1 MREYLIMKDRNK
13 NIQILEETLAICSRG
28 YYGVNGNRADCKLSK
43 LQMPQAEVILPED
56 DIPSIEQFTKGF
68 TTEYRC
74 EYSDSFGAARKL
86 AEEGKECILVL
97 NFANASHPGGGV
109 RNGAVAQEEDLCRK
123 SSLLFSLESMQARRF
138 YNYNWKQMTNLGT
151 NAVII
156 TPRVEIIRDDD
167 NNLLEESVVVAVM
180 TCAAPNIRDG
190 IADMTQQ
197 QYEDMVYSRIMRMLL
212 VAASRGYNNLVLGA
226 WGCGAFGNDPKIM
239 SDLFKKAARET
250 DGLFET
256 MEFAIV
262 RNDEKPE
269 NYNEFSR
276 NFKS

>member
-1 MREYLIMKDRNK
+1 MRDRDK
-13 NIQILEETLAICSRG
+13 NIRILEETLSICSRG

-43 LQMPQAEVILPED
+43 LQMPQSEVVLPED
-56 DIPSIEQFTKGF
+56 EVPSLDQFGRGYQTVYK
-68 TTEYRC
+68 C
-74 EYSDSFGAARKL
+74 EYGDSFGAARAL
-86 AEEGKECILVL
+86 ADEGKECIMVL
-97 NFANASHPGGGV
+97 NFANAGHPGGGV
-109 RNGAVAQEEDLCRK
+109 RNGANAQEEDLCRK

-151 NAVII
+151 DAVII

-180 TCAAPNIRDG
+180 TCAAPNVRDG
-190 IADMTQQ
+190 LAGMTQEE
-197 QYEDMVYSRIMRMLL
+197 YEALVYKRILRMLL
-212 VAASRGYNNLVLGA
+212 VAASRGYRNLVLGA
-226 WGCGAFGNDPKIM
+226 WGCGAFGNNPKTM

-256 MEFAIV
+256 MEFAII
-262 RNDEKPE
+262 RNDEMPE
-269 NYNEFSR
+269 NYNEFAR

>member
-1 MREYLIMKDRNK
+1 MRDRNK

-28 YYGVNGNRADCKLSK
+28 YYGVNGQRAECKLSK
-43 LQMPQAEVILPED
+43 LQMPQSEVVLPED
-56 DIPSIEQFTKGF
+56 EIPSLDQFGRRF
-68 TTEYRC
+68 STTYKC
-74 EYSDSFGAARKL
+74 EYGDSFSAARKL
-86 AEEGKECILVL
+86 ADEGKECILVL

-109 RNGAVAQEEDLCRK
+109 RNGATAQEEDLCRK

-138 YNYNWKQMTNLGT
+138 YNYNWKQVGNLGT
-151 NAVII
+151 DAVII
-156 TPRVEIIRDDD
+156 TPRVEIIRDDE

-180 TCAAPNIRDG
+180 TCAAPDIREG
-190 IADMTQQ
+190 LGNMTQEE
-197 QYEDMVYSRIMRMLL
+197 YEALVYNRIMRMLI

-226 WGCGAFGNDPKIM
+226 WGCGVFGNDPKVM

-256 MEFAIV
+256 MEFAII

-276 NFKS
+276 NFKEA

>member
-1 MREYLIMKDRNK
+1 MRDRKN

-28 YYGVNGNRADCKLSK
+28 FYGVNGNRAECKLTK

-56 DIPSIEQFTKGF
+56 EIPSLDQFGRRF

-74 EYSDSFGAARKL
+74 VYGDSFGAARIL
-86 AEEGKECILVL
+86 AAEGKECILVL
-97 NFANASHPGGGV
+97 NFANALHPGGGV
-109 RNGAVAQEEDLCRK
+109 RNGANAQEEDLCRK
-123 SSLLFSLESMQARRF
+123 SSLLFSLESLQARRF

-151 NAVII
+151 DAVII
-156 TPRVEIIRDDD
+156 TPRVEILRDDE

-190 IADMTQQ
+190 LADKTQEE
-197 QYEDMVYSRIMRMLL
+197 YEALIYDRILRMLV

-226 WGCGAFGNDPKIM
+226 WGCGVFGNDPKTM

-256 MEFAIV
+256 MEFAII

-276 NFKS
+276 NFKTET

>member
-1 MREYLIMKDRNK
+1 MRDRNK
-13 NIQILEETLAICSRG
+13 NIQMLEETLAICSRG
-28 YYGVNGNRADCKLSK
+28 FYGVNGNRAECKLTK

-56 DIPSIEQFTKGF
+56 DIPSLEQFGRRF

-74 EYSDSFGAARKL
+74 EYGDSFGAARKL

-97 NFANASHPGGGV
+97 NFANACHPGGGA
-109 RNGAVAQEEDLCRK
+109 RNGANAQEEDLCRK

-138 YNYNWKQMTNLGT
+138 YNYNWKQTNNLGT

-156 TPRVEIIRDDD
+156 TPRVEIIRDDED
-167 NNLLEESVVVAVM
+167 NLLEESVVVAVM
-180 TCAAPNIRDG
+180 TCAAPNVREG
-190 IADMTQQ
+190 LADLTQDD
-197 QYEDMVYSRIMRMLL
+197 YETLLYDRIMRMLV

-226 WGCGAFGNDPKIM
+226 WGCGAFGNDPKTM

-250 DGLFET
+250 DGIFET

-276 NFKS
+276 NFKTEI